1 MGKIFLNAFLGL
13 ILISICCNAS
23 AQLIDNSSTF
33 RNIGRNSYF
42 RFHYDN
48 DYFTKSD
55 EYYSQGITFD
65 FVHPAIQR
73 FPLAKLLWKPFS
85 TKPQYGISFN
95 LFGYTPTSILSDSIL
110 YGDRPFNSNISL
122 KTFLIQVDEIK
133 RQQIST
139 AFSIGVMGK
148 AALGYEIQY
157 YIHKWTGN
165 PLPHGRRW

>member
-1 MGKIFLNAFLGL
+1 VSKIILKIIFGLMLVLNSCLAK
-13 ILISICCNAS
+13 
-23 AQLIDNSSTF
+23 AQLIDNNSTF

-65 FVHPAIQR
+65 FVHPAIKR

-95 LFGYTPTSILSDSIL
+95 LFGYTPASILSDSIL
-110 YGDRPFNSNISL
+110 YGDRPFNANISL
-122 KTFLIQVDEIK
+122 KTFLIQVDEAK
-133 RQQIST
+133 HRQIST

-148 AALGYEIQY
+148 AALGYEIQS
-157 YIHKWTGN
+157 
-165 PLPHGRRW
+165 LLSR